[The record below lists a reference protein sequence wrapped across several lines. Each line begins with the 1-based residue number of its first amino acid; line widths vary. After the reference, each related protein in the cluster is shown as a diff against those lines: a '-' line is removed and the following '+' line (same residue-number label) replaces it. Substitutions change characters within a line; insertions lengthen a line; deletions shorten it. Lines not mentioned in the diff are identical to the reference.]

1 MEEAKNKVRSTL
13 VPWLSA
19 RESCKEGRFIQVG
32 NSLLLSKEF
41 QKLHSGSQFTYFA
54 MCMEAG
60 ISRYFTFPLGA
71 AKKYGISGKSFRRYV
86 AELEEKGFIKKQSGM
101 NQRKPNRYSFSFGW
115 KPEEDKGTT
124 VDYNEYMESDAWA
137 NKRFERLKKDN
148 FQCQMCGSA
157 KNLNVHHV
165 TYERLGNEDMNDL
178 VTLCNKC
185 HSKVHSKDKKRI
197 GSK

>member
-1 MEEAKNKVRSTL
+1 MEETKSKVRSTL

-41 QKLHSGSQFTYFA
+41 QGLNSGAQITYLA
-54 MCMEAG
+54 MCMESSG
-60 ISRYFTFPLGA
+60 NRDFIFPRGA
-71 AKKYGISGKSFRRYV
+71 AKKYGICGSSFCRYVDELVDKGFVKRESGK
-86 AELEEKGFIKKQSGM
+86 K
-101 NQRKPNRYSFSFGW
+101 QRKPNRYSFSFGW
-115 KPEEDKGTT
+115 KPKEDKKVT

-185 HSKVHSKDKKRI
+185 HSKVHSKDKKRS